1 MEEAVKLG
9 YAAAISSVASAVLV
23 FVQEVAPVWEMPA
36 LVPDLHT
43 YDGLLSADMLRRETG
58 T

>member
-1 MEEAVKLG
+1 MPTPERVKALTDRNTQP
-9 YAAAISSVASAVLV
+9 ARVT
-23 FVQEVAPVWEMPA
+23 EMPA

>member
-1 MEEAVKLG
+1 VT
-9 YAAAISSVASAVLV
+9 
-23 FVQEVAPVWEMPA
+23 EMPA